1 MPTIPTPLIILPLL
15 VSMVTFIL
23 RFYRLN
29 PEENTRNPNFVAAT
43 TCLLMILVYMFGVQ
57 VVMGGSTLASLVFFV
72 AAMAMALAA
81 IRAMLRMRG
90 RV

>member
-15 VSMVTFIL
+15 VSMVTFLL

-29 PEENTRNPNFVAAT
+29 PEENTRNANFMAAT
-43 TCLLMILVYMFGVQ
+43 ACILLMLTYLIGVQ
-57 VVMGGSTLASLVFFV
+57 VVMGGSTLASLVYFV
-72 AAMAMALAA
+72 VAMAMALAA

-90 RV
+90 KV

>member
-15 VSMVTFIL
+15 VSMVTFLL

-29 PEENTRNPNFVAAT
+29 PEENTRNPNFIAAT
-43 TCLLMILVYMFGVQ
+43 ACLLLMLTYMFGV
-57 VVMGGSTLASLVFFV
+57 VVVLGGSTLASLVFFV

-90 RV
+90 RI

>member
-1 MPTIPTPLIILPLL
+1 MPTIPTPLIILPLM

-29 PEENTRNPNFVAAT
+29 PEENTRNPNFIAAT
-43 TCLLMILVYMFGVQ
+43 ACLLLMLTYMFGVQ
-57 VVMGGSTLASLVFFV
+57 VVMGGSTLASLVYFV
-72 AAMAMALAA
+72 AAMAMTLAA
-81 IRAMLRMRG
+81 IRSMLRMRG

>member
-15 VSMVTFIL
+15 VSLVTFAL

-29 PEENTRNPNFVAAT
+29 PEENTRNPNFIAASA
-43 TCLLMILVYMFGVQ
+43 CLLLMLTYMFGVQ

-72 AAMAMALAA
+72 IAMAMALAA

>member
-1 MPTIPTPLIILPLL
+1 MPTIPTPLIILPLM

-29 PEENTRNPNFVAAT
+29 PEENTRNPNFIAAT
-43 TCLLMILVYMFGVQ
+43 ACLLLMLIYLLGVEA
-57 VVMGGSTLASLVFFV
+57 VIGGSTLASLVFFV
-72 AAMAMALAA
+72 IAMGMTLAA
-81 IRAMLRMRG
+81 IRSMLRMRG

>member
-43 TCLLMILVYMFGVQ
+43 ACMLLILAYMFGVQ
-57 VVMGGSTLASLVFFV
+57 VIMGGSTLASLVFFV
-72 AAMAMALAA
+72 AAMVMALAA